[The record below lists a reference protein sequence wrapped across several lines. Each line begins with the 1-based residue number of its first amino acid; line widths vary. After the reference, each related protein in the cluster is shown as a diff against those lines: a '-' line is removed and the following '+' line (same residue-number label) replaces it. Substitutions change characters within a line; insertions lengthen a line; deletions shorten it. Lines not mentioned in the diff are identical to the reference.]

1 MCIRA
6 LACTGLT
13 VLVCHVLLVEGI
25 MPFAVIVPCIPI
37 HTCHCSSVGNTTTG
51 LRPPLKYLVL

>member
-1 MCIRA
+1 MCIRV
-6 LACTGLT
+6 LACMGLT

-25 MPFAVIVPCIPI
+25 MPFTVIVLCIPV
-37 HTCHCSSVGNTTTG
+37 HMCHCSSVGNTITG